1 MTLPPPELRRLVR
14 RDVRLAAGSVTVGLA
29 AYALLGASWLGW
41 VDRRAA
47 ATVVASAA
55 ALVAFTCFTWWL
67 AGPAELRRDRY
78 LVLVPVFVIALPG
91 LIALRELGG
100 GLAIVLFSSVIGFSA
115 AVTAGYAWTSRRG
128 R

>member
-29 AYALLGASWLGW
+29 AYALMGASWLGW

-55 ALVAFTCFTWWL
+55 ALVAFTCFTWW
-67 AGPAELRRDRY
+67 
-78 LVLVPVFVIALPG
+78 LPG